1 MSEVNKDKVEEYLGT
16 VSGKIKENYLIAK
29 FYQEKG
35 LELMANYCMGMAKA
49 YQNSVELAKK
59 LLFGGG
65 KK

>member
-1 MSEVNKDKVEEYLGT
+1 MSEANKGKVEEYLGT
-16 VSGKIKENYLIAK
+16 VSGKIKESYLIAK

-49 YQNSVELAKK
+49 YPNSVELAKK
-59 LLFGGG
+59 LLFGGD

>member
-1 MSEVNKDKVEEYLGT
+1 MSEVDKDKVEEYLGT
-16 VSGKIKENYLIAK
+16 VSVKIKESYLIAK

-59 LLFGGG
+59 LLFGGD

>member
-1 MSEVNKDKVEEYLGT
+1 MSKVDKDKVEEYLGT

-29 FYQEKG
+29 FYQAKG

-49 YQNSVELAKK
+49 YQNSAELAKK

>member
-1 MSEVNKDKVEEYLGT
+1 MSEANKGKVEEYLGT
-16 VSGKIKENYLIAK
+16 VSGKIKESYLIAK

-35 LELMANYCMGMAKA
+35 LELMANYCMGIAKA

-59 LLFGGG
+59 LLFGGD

>member
-1 MSEVNKDKVEEYLGT
+1 MSKVDKDKVNEYLGT
-16 VSGKIKENYLIAK
+16 VSGKIKESYLIAK

-49 YQNSVELAKK
+49 YQNSAELAKK
-59 LLFGGG
+59 LLFVGD